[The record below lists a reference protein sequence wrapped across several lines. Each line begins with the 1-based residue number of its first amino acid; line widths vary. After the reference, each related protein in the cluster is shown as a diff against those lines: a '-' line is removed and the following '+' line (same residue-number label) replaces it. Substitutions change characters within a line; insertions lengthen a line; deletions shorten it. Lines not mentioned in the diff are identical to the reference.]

1 MKDFKVYGLNQF
13 LTNKENLRKFYNYK
27 EQKNL
32 NYQNL
37 FKINSSKECLV
48 WYLDIR
54 NSCQKRKK
62 LNI

>member
-27 EQKNL
+27 ERKNL

-37 FKINSSKECLV
+37 LKINSSKECLV

-54 NSCQKRKK
+54 NLCQKRKK

>member
-27 EQKNL
+27 ERKNL

-37 FKINSSKECLV
+37 LKINNSKECLV
-48 WYLDIR
+48 WYLNIR
-54 NSCQKRKK
+54 NLCQKRKK